1 MLELFTGFL
10 RIRDVGA
17 EGEAMFLRFLG
28 LGRKT
33 ENALEKEPQPAGEL
47 RPTGR
52 IISSEDSMVRMTGP
66 TGSDSL
72 SKLKSVAKGQQT
84 AEQGRGRWFGRPEDS
99 SRGYMP
105 VTKAEEQGESSCP
118 VVPEADRLK
127 AIEALLGI
135 GVDRVTVKSDD

>member
-1 MLELFTGFL
+1 
-10 RIRDVGA
+10 
-17 EGEAMFLRFLG
+17 MFLRFLG

-33 ENALEKEPQPAGEL
+33 ENAPERKPHAEGEL

-52 IISSEDSMVRMTGP
+52 VISSEDSMVRMASP
-66 TGSDSL
+66 TGRDSL
-72 SKLKSVAKGQQT
+72 SKLKSVARGQQT

-105 VTKAEEQGESSCP
+105 VTKAQEQVDSSCP

-127 AIEALLGI
+127 AIEALLGM
-135 GVDRVTVKSDD
+135 GVDHVTVNSED